1 MRIDRIVGTLA
12 VLSALL
18 LLAWG
23 CTGGD
28 EGTANLASDSPAVE
42 AAPPADPGAEAIA
55 PAAEA
60 AEEATEAAEAIV
72 EEEEAAAEAPE
83 Q

>member
-1 MRIDRIVGTLA
+1 MSIYRIVGTLA
-12 VLSALL
+12 VLAALL

-23 CTGGD
+23 CTGSD
-28 EGTANLASDSPAVE
+28 EGTANLTGDPPAVE
-42 AAPPADPGAEAIA
+42 AAPPSVPGAEAIA
-55 PAAEA
+55 PVAEA